1 VAQPNENVS
10 EPRRLLIVG
19 GGGREHALADKL
31 SRDAPDAQLFAAPG
45 NPGIAELARLVP
57 IGVEELDELA
67 GFAEREA
74 IDLTVVGPEV
84 PLAAGIA
91 DLFAARGLPLFGP
104 TAGAARL
111 EASKAFSK
119 RLMRERDVP
128 TAEFETFTDAG
139 AALDYLNEGHG
150 PIVVK
155 ASGLAAGKG
164 ALVCEDRRQAREA
177 IQRLMIGGQFGDAG
191 REVVIEEHMQGPELS
206 TFFLADGETA
216 VPLVP
221 SRDYKRAEDGDR
233 GLNTGGMGAYSPA
246 GPPGEPPTP
255 ELIDHVREIVVSPVL
270 EGLSES
276 GSPYRGFLY
285 AGLMLTDEGPKVV
298 EFNCRLGDPE
308 AQVVLPLTRSN
319 LLEPLMS
326 VARGE
331 GLGSWRDEPGP
342 GSALVTVLAS
352 GGYPGS
358 YDTGH
363 QIHMP
368 EDGFDE
374 QVRVYHAGTGRDGD
388 RLVTAGGRVLAVT
401 GIGADLEE
409 AARLSQ
415 AAADS
420 IRFEGK
426 HWRRDIGW
434 HDRPTAGGAR

>member
-1 VAQPNENVS
+1 MS

-31 SRDAPDAQLFAAPG
+31 SRDAPGAELFAAPG
-45 NPGIAELARLVP
+45 NPGIAALARTVP
-57 IGVEELDELA
+57 IGAEDIEELA

-91 DLFAARGLPLFGP
+91 DLFAARGLTLFGP

-111 EASKAFSK
+111 EASKAFAK
-119 RLMRERDVP
+119 RLMRECGVP

-139 AALDYLNEGHG
+139 EALDYLDRGHG

-164 ALVCEDRRQAREA
+164 ALVCEERREARDA
-177 IQRLMIGGQFGDAG
+177 IQRLMVDRQFGDAG
-191 REVVIEEHMQGPELS
+191 GEVVIEEYMQGPELS

-216 VPLVP
+216 VPLLP

-246 GPPGEPPTP
+246 GPPGEATSP
-255 ELIDHVREIVVSPVL
+255 ELVENIRRTVVSPIL
-270 EGLSES
+270 EGLSEHD
-276 GSPYRGFLY
+276 SPYRGFLY

-308 AQVVLPLTRSN
+308 AQAVLPLTRSN
-319 LLEPLMS
+319 LLEPIMS

-331 GLGSWRDEPGP
+331 GLGSWRDDPAPGA
-342 GSALVTVLAS
+342 ALVTVLAS

-358 YDTGH
+358 YDTGRPVH
-363 QIHMP
+363 IP
-368 EDGFDE
+368 EEGFGAH
-374 QVRVYHAGTGRDGD
+374 VRVYHAGTARDDG
-388 RLVTAGGRVLAVT
+388 RLVTSGGRVLAVT

-409 AARLSQ
+409 AARRSQ
-415 AAADS
+415 AAAGS
-420 IRFEGK
+420 IHFEGK

-434 HDRPTAGGAR
+434 HDRPAAGGAR